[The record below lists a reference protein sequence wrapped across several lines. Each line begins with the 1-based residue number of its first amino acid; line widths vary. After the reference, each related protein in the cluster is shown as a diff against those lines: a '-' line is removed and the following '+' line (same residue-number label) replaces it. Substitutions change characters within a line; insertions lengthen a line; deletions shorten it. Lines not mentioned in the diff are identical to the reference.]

1 MRQSRTTADEVVRA
15 AASLLATRG
24 ASALSARRLATEL
37 GTSTMTVYTHFGS
50 MPDLVR
56 AVVAEGFHQLDAHLD
71 ALPVT
76 DDPRADLVAI
86 ARAYR
91 ANALENPH
99 LYAVMFGGIADA
111 TSPLTPEDRR
121 VGEHSLLTLR
131 AAAERAVAAGVLAP
145 EEDAWEHP
153 RRMWATAHGFVS
165 LELAGL
171 LGPSERVEA
180 SFHAV
185 VEALVDASMWHGTPP
200 RRHAGSAGSAG
211 SRHRDRPGNL
221 S

>member
-1 MRQSRTTADEVVRA
+1 MRQPRTTADEVVRA
-15 AASLLATRG
+15 AASLLATQG
-24 ASALSARRLATEL
+24 PSALTARRLATEL

-50 MPDLVR
+50 MTDLVR
-56 AVVAEGFHQLDAHLD
+56 AVVAEGFHQLDRHLD
-71 ALPVT
+71 ELPVT

-91 ANALENPH
+91 ANGLENPH
-99 LYAVMFGGIADA
+99 LYAVMFGGVAGA

-131 AAAERAVAAGVLAP
+131 AAAERAVTAGVLPP
-145 EEDAWEHP
+145 EDDGWEHP

-171 LGPSERVEA
+171 LGSGDRVEA
-180 SFHAV
+180 SFLAV
-185 VEALVDASMWHGTPP
+185 VEALLDHGATQ
-200 RRHAGSAGSAG
+200 R
-211 SRHRDRPGNL
+211 
-221 S
+221 

>member
-1 MRQSRTTADEVVRA
+1 MRSPKTSADEVVRA
-15 AASLLATRG
+15 AAALLATQG

-37 GTSTMTVYTHFGS
+37 GTSTMAVYTHFGS
-50 MPDLVR
+50 MTDLVR
-56 AVVAEGFHQLDAHLD
+56 AVVAEGFRQLDLHLD

-99 LYAVMFGGIADA
+99 LYAVMFGGVADA

-121 VGEHSLLTLR
+121 VGEHSLLTLK
-131 AAAERAVAAGVLAP
+131 ASTERAVAAGVLP
-145 EEDAWEHP
+145 TEDDPWEHT
-153 RRMWATAHGFVS
+153 RRFWATAHGFVS

-171 LGPSERVEA
+171 LGPADRVEP
-180 SFHAV
+180 SFLAV
-185 VEALVDASMWHGTPP
+185 VEALLASSRQPTSCPIGT
-200 RRHAGSAGSAG
+200 GSASESSPSGTKSEAG
-211 SRHRDRPGNL
+211 RAG
-221 S
+221 